1 MGSSKKILIA
11 GAGLGG
17 LAAALALLKH
27 GIDVDVYEQA
37 KELREVGAG
46 LHISPNAFRVLDELG
61 IGQEVQ
67 EKSCIAAGRE
77 VRMWSTG
84 ETWPVFDL
92 GMKSVERY
100 GFPYLTV
107 YRPDLLE
114 ALVNAVRAIK
124 PDAIHLHSACIG
136 FEQNAQGVTLQHTKG
151 NTKGDAL
158 IGADGV
164 HSKIREGLCGIDA
177 PQYSGLIAW
186 RGLIPMERLPERMR
200 RLVGTNW
207 IGPGGHIVHYPVRQG
222 ELMNFA
228 GISESESQWLTESWN
243 VQGSIEECLDCYPGW
258 NEDLHFM
265 IKSIETPYKWALMI
279 RPPLDVWTQGR
290 VTLLGDASHAT
301 LPFLAQGAAMAIED
315 GFILARAI
323 HEISDIPDA
332 LKRYENARKERCN
345 RVVTGSAANAKRFH
359 NPVLADPNEAR
370 AYVSRELSPEKIA
383 ERYEW
388 VYTYD
393 VNTVPL

>member
-107 YRPDLLE
+107 
-114 ALVNAVRAIK
+114 
-124 PDAIHLHSACIG
+124 
-136 FEQNAQGVTLQHTKG
+136 
-151 NTKGDAL
+151 
-158 IGADGV
+158 
-164 HSKIREGLCGIDA
+164 
-177 PQYSGLIAW
+177 
-186 RGLIPMERLPERMR
+186 
-200 RLVGTNW
+200 
-207 IGPGGHIVHYPVRQG
+207 
-222 ELMNFA
+222 
-228 GISESESQWLTESWN
+228 
-243 VQGSIEECLDCYPGW
+243 
-258 NEDLHFM
+258 
-265 IKSIETPYKWALMI
+265 
-279 RPPLDVWTQGR
+279 
-290 VTLLGDASHAT
+290 
-301 LPFLAQGAAMAIED
+301 
-315 GFILARAI
+315 
-323 HEISDIPDA
+323 
-332 LKRYENARKERCN
+332 
-345 RVVTGSAANAKRFH
+345 
-359 NPVLADPNEAR
+359 
-370 AYVSRELSPEKIA
+370 
-383 ERYEW
+383 
-388 VYTYD
+388 
-393 VNTVPL
+393 